1 MSRVIKKRCTICG
14 KPFQVYL
21 SEKDCRDSMSQK

>member
-21 SEKDCRDSMSQK
+21 SEKDRQASMSLK